1 MAVNITTDT
10 NTVKVTSTSTNNVKI
25 VDNGNN
31 TSVSV
36 SQPTTRVIKVATVG
50 PQGPA
55 GVIANTGSFATT
67 GSNTFKGKQILS
79 ASQSNLSAL
88 DIHAV
93 DHALWAFRVYND
105 LYSSTQPGLG
115 SWIDN
120 TGEANIGTEVN
131 KPLYIY
137 TNANYGNPTLIISSS
152 GVTVTNNLT
161 VTGNQVITGS
171 LTVSGSSTFTN
182 IGPAVFS
189 GSVGSTQGFTG
200 SLQGTASIALTA
212 SFAQGYVLNSNTSSF
227 VVNSQTGSFLTNLST
242 ASLATS
248 ASYALTASYALNGG
262 GTTVNT
268 GSFATTGSNT
278 FVGNQII
285 SGAVNTTGTLTV
297 QNAITT
303 PSGQYFVV
311 SSDTSTEM
319 SWSVPFAPSI
329 AVSSGIG
336 TGPSGT
342 SIANMST
349 DSNGDALPIKYW
361 NFNMDGTTTV
371 PGNLTGAANLAT
383 TGSVTFTGQQIVT
396 GSTRGN
402 VTALSITS
410 NTASIN
416 LSTGNFFTLQLVSGS
431 NTFINPSNILPGQTS
446 ILTLSTTGSAT
457 VSWPSFVRQPSGSA
471 YVPTTT
477 TGIDIITL
485 ASVNTSSLYVVG
497 IKNMI

>member
-25 VDNGNN
+25 VDNKNN
-31 TSVSV
+31 TSVTV

-55 GVIANTGSFATT
+55 GAGASIDTGSFAIT
-67 GSNTFKGKQILS
+67 GSNTFYGLQTVS
-79 ASQSNLSAL
+79 ASSISPSAL

-93 DHALWAFRVYND
+93 DHTLWAFRVYND

-171 LTVSGSSTFTN
+171 LTVSGSSTFT
-182 IGPAVFS
+182 
-189 GSVGSTQGFTG
+189 
-200 SLQGTASIALTA
+200 
-212 SFAQGYVLNSNTSSF
+212 
-227 VVNSQTGSFLTNLST
+227 
-242 ASLATS
+242 
-248 ASYALTASYALNGG
+248 
-262 GTTVNT
+262 
-268 GSFATTGSNT
+268 
-278 FVGNQII
+278 GN
-285 SGAVNTTGTLTV
+285 
-297 QNAITT
+297 
-303 PSGQYFVV
+303 
-311 SSDTSTEM
+311 
-319 SWSVPFAPSI
+319 
-329 AVSSGIG
+329 
-336 TGPSGT
+336 
-342 SIANMST
+342 
-349 DSNGDALPIKYW
+349 
-361 NFNMDGTTTV
+361 
-371 PGNLTGAANLAT
+371 
-383 TGSVTFTGQQIVT
+383 QIVT

-402 VTALSITS
+402 VTALSIAT
-410 NTASIN
+410 NTASID
-416 LSTGNFFTLQLVSGS
+416 LSLGNFYTLQLVSGS
-431 NTFINPSNILPGQTS
+431 NTYINPSNILPGQTS

-457 VSWPSFVRQPSGSA
+457 VSWPSSVKQPSGSA

-477 TGIDIITL
+477 AGIDIITL
-485 ASVNTSSLYVVG
+485 ASVDSLTLYVVS

>member
-10 NTVKVTSTSTNNVKI
+10 NTVKVTSTSTNKVTV
-25 VDNGNN
+25 VDNTNN

-55 GVIANTGSFATT
+55 GAIPNTGSFATT
-67 GSNTFKGKQILS
+67 GSNTFIGKQILS
-79 ASQSNLSAL
+79 ASQLNLSAL

-93 DHALWAFRVYND
+93 DHTLWAFRVYND

-161 VTGNQVITGS
+161 ITGNQVITGS

-248 ASYALTASYALNGG
+248 ASHALTASYALNGG
-262 GTTVNT
+262 GTTDIS
-268 GSFATTGSNT
+268 GLATTGSNT

-285 SGAVNTTGTLTV
+285 SGAVDVTGLLTV

-303 PSGQYFVV
+303 PSGQYFVA

-342 SIANMST
+342 SIANIST

-383 TGSVTFTGQQIVT
+383 TGSNTFVGNQVIT
-396 GSTRGN
+396 GSLT
-402 VTALSITS
+402 
-410 NTASIN
+410 
-416 LSTGNFFTLQLVSGS
+416 VSGS
-431 NTFINPSNILPGQTS
+431 I
-446 ILTLSTTGSAT
+446 
-457 VSWPSFVRQPSGSA
+457 SGG
-471 YVPTTT
+471 
-477 TGIDIITL
+477 GI
-485 ASVNTSSLYVVG
+485 VTSSNVSTIQTITSASYAGITPVSGTLYIIIG
-497 IKNMI
+497 